1 VFLEGGQ
8 PRGVGGGW
16 RLLGGILV
24 DCILSK
30 EMKLSRRFRLRRYRK
45 GDSTF
50 GIGVIPES
58 FSDCQT
64 DSDETPAKGSV
75 IML

>member
-16 RLLGGILV
+16 RLLEGILV

-30 EMKLSRRFRLRRYRK
+30 EMKLSRRFRLRRFRK
-45 GDSTF
+45 REIRLS
-50 GIGVIPES
+50 VSES
-58 FSDCQT
+58 YQSHSQIVRPTQT
-64 DSDETPAKGSV
+64 RPRPRDRS
-75 IML
+75 